1 MLFKG
6 DEKVRKIRLF
16 DRKLSIIK
24 EILPQSVQYTGL
36 IKHRCREIETIE
48 SMRTSLQAFLQI
60 FLRVKKINIDAYQKR
75 LSALSDLN
83 DFELNK
89 LCEPTKPGAGARVT
103 NVKCFDQISTNDFAT
118 INRINDLDKLKSV
131 MFFTYLDDSCKEIN
145 SNSIDLRTVLDRVL
159 PATLEKWKTLSK
171 SIETGNIK
179 LAEIDKYLESKFK
192 NNSKKL
198 TDEFLY
204 ICRQN
209 FTTGEDNL
217 SKRSNQI
224 DMYIKF
230 KSSLKAADLL
240 NQIRAKYQLKGKGI
254 NYM

>member
-1 MLFKG
+1 M
-6 DEKVRKIRLF
+6 
-16 DRKLSIIK
+16 
-24 EILPQSVQYTGL
+24 
-36 IKHRCREIETIE
+36 
-48 SMRTSLQAFLQI
+48 
-60 FLRVKKINIDAYQKR
+60 KKINIEAYQKR
-75 LSALSDLN
+75 ISALSDLN
-83 DFELNK
+83 ELELNK

-103 NVKCFDQISTNDFAT
+103 NVKCFDQINTNDFAT
-118 INRINDLDKLKSV
+118 INRINELDKLKSV

-145 SNSIDLRTVLDRVL
+145 SNTIDLRTVLDRVL

-179 LAEIDKYLESKFK
+179 LAEIDKYLEWKFK

-204 ICRQN
+204 ICRKN

-217 SKRSNQI
+217 AKRSNQI

>member
-1 MLFKG
+1 M
-6 DEKVRKIRLF
+6 
-16 DRKLSIIK
+16 
-24 EILPQSVQYTGL
+24 
-36 IKHRCREIETIE
+36 
-48 SMRTSLQAFLQI
+48 
-60 FLRVKKINIDAYQKR
+60 KKINIDAYQKR
-75 LSALSDLN
+75 ISALSDLN

-89 LCEPTKPGAGARVT
+89 LCEPTKPGSRVT

-131 MFFTYLDDSCKEIN
+131 MFFTYLDDSCREIN

-179 LAEIDKYLESKFK
+179 LAEIDKYLEAKFK

-209 FTTGEDNL
+209 FTTGGDNL